1 MQIIICTNEL
11 LPTDDADRDLTFT
24 LNSINHSVST
34 EKQMQKRKENKTE
47 SIFIAFCQ
55 SGIQME

>member
-34 EKQMQKRKENKTE
+34 EKQYAKWEGK
-47 SIFIAFCQ
+47 
-55 SGIQME
+55 